1 MKTVVKKTEETLS
14 RITRNE
20 SLEVIMNR
28 FNQEAKKQP
37 VAIPAIDQ
45 YTKEGQENLNSFLEN
60 ETKSELN
67 ILANG
72 TTFEDHASLKG
83 NIENY
88 IGMTQ
93 IPTGVIGPLHVKGT
107 SLNEGVYIPLA
118 TSEGALV
125 ASYHRGAKAVTLSGG
140 VTSVCMNE
148 AVYRSP
154 TFKFKDLPELFQF
167 LFWFNAHVDEYYKV
181 VGAMSNHAKLEDI
194 TTVVEGNSLII
205 SFEYYTGDASGQ
217 NMVTICTQAICD
229 HIMSTTPIKPKEWYI
244 ESNYSG
250 DKKASAVSFTSVR
263 GKKVTAE
270 CVVKKEIVESV
281 LKSTPEKMEKY
292 WKSSTL
298 AAIQSVTIG
307 AQGHYANG
315 LAAVFLAC
323 GQDVA
328 CVSEASV
335 GITRMEVDKNG
346 DLYCSVTL
354 PNLIVGTVGG
364 GTGLP
369 TQLECLKLM
378 GCEGRDNSRRFAEI
392 CGGLVLAGELSI
404 ASALSVGHFTN
415 AHQALG
421 RKK

>member
-1 MKTVVKKTEETLS
+1 MKTIFKKTEETLS
-14 RITRNE
+14 RITKDE
-20 SLEVIMNR
+20 PLETIMKR
-28 FNQEAKKQP
+28 FSEAPINNPEQ
-37 VAIPAIDQ
+37 IPNVGE
-45 YTKEGQENLNSFLEN
+45 YTKESKRNINAFLEDQ
-60 ETKSELN
+60 TKNKYPNLFNGNNFEEVEELR
-67 ILANG
+67 
-72 TTFEDHASLKG
+72 G

-93 IPTGVIGPLHVKGT
+93 IPTGIMGPLHVKGT
-107 SLNEGVYIPLA
+107 TLNENVFIPLA
-118 TSEGALV
+118 TSEGALI
-125 ASYHRGAKAVTLSGG
+125 ASYHRGAKACSLSGG
-140 VTSVCMNE
+140 ITSVCMNE

-154 TFKFKDLPELFQF
+154 LFKFNDLPQLFEF
-167 LFWFNAHVDEYYKV
+167 LFWFNQNIEKYYEI
-181 VGAMSNHAKLEDI
+181 VGEMSNHAKLEDI
-194 TTVVEGNSLII
+194 TSVVEGNTVII

-229 HIMSTTPIKPKEWYI
+229 FIMSTTPVKPTQWFI

-270 CVVKKEIVESV
+270 CVVKKEIVEGV

-292 WKSSTL
+292 WKSSTI

-335 GITRMEVDKNG
+335 GITRMEVTENG

-364 GTGLP
+364 GTSLP
-369 TQLECLKLM
+369 TQQECLNIM
-378 GCEGRDNSRRFAEI
+378 GCLGQGKSRRFAEI
-392 CGGLVLAGELSI
+392 CGALVLAGELSI

-415 AHQALG
+415 AHQSLG